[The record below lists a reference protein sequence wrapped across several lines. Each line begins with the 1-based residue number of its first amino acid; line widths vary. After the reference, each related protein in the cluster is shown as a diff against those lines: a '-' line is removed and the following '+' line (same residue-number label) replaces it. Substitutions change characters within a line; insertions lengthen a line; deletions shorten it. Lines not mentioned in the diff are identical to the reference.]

1 MSLHVDSPQHPPC
14 FLLRFWLFLVKLAYS
29 FTGMFKSKATPTT
42 LPPPVT
48 AQSPVTRHRSTPW
61 FRQLELVVKLYNR
74 LSRSQRSIQQQGI
87 ASQSPRLP
95 PPTGTREEFFR
106 PTLSNNSDVPNNQN
120 DLRPET
126 YTTGFI
132 DGKVSPGRV
141 SEGTTVR
148 APTPFST
155 SHQPSD
161 FVLGHRDSI
170 TSVASEIMS
179 PDLLSSSHLLSRRVS
194 FGAVSICRSTIG
206 SILSVS
212 QVRYRLLGIP
222 RSVGTRVSRAES
234 VHSVSALPLSIRR
247 SSSGGSMTMP
257 YPRIRLKSPW
267 SPPDKTLPL
276 DVWVNPQGVLV
287 NAHGPLVPADSPQ
300 AEVMLLQYI
309 RLANLRRA
317 QSSRSADEGD
327 SAPLC
332 SHILNLSEEEGC
344 VEEESGKR
352 AFQECP
358 ILAVAGLDKC
368 SPGGAAPVV
377 TTTVSAPVEVFPPVI
392 TRVSIPN
399 DTRASA
405 EDVEVS
411 NLTQDNISSEL
422 DDGFFHVVPAS
433 RVDITS
439 DDRIPGLAYIPSLK
453 HREVRPLSVAAE
465 HLPRTDRVSR
475 CFSVPYF
482 SLNPQSDEGLVR
494 TSTSSSSKSF
504 KFPDALECR
513 SPRALAD
520 LISLLDLTALQTEE
534 TMGVSEIRMG
544 NYLVRAD

>member
-1 MSLHVDSPQHPPC
+1 MSLHVDTPQHPPC
-14 FLLRFWLFLVKLAYS
+14 FLLHFWLFLVKLAYS

-48 AQSPVTRHRSTPW
+48 AESPVTRHRSTPW
-61 FRQLELVVKLYNR
+61 FRQLELVIKLYNR

-95 PPTGTREEFFR
+95 PATGTLVEFFR
-106 PTLSNNSDVPNNQN
+106 PTLSNDSDVPNNQN
-120 DLRPET
+120 DLRTET

-132 DGKVSPGRV
+132 GGKVSPGRV
-141 SEGTTVR
+141 SEGATVR
-148 APTPFST
+148 VPTPFST
-155 SHQPSD
+155 SHQRSD
-161 FVLGHRDSI
+161 FVLGRRDSI

-179 PDLLSSSHLLSRRVS
+179 PNLLSSGHLLSRRVS
-194 FGAVSICRSTIG
+194 FGSVSTTG

-257 YPRIRLKSPW
+257 YPRICLKSPW

-276 DVWVNPQGVLV
+276 DVWLNPQGVLV

-317 QSSRSADEGD
+317 QSSQSADEGD
-327 SAPLC
+327 SASLC
-332 SHILNLSEEEGC
+332 SHILDLSEEEGC
-344 VEEESGKR
+344 VEEGSSKR
-352 AFQECP
+352 TFQECP
-358 ILAVAGLDKC
+358 ILAIAGLDKC
-368 SPGGAAPVV
+368 SPGGAAPLV
-377 TTTVSAPVEVFPPVI
+377 TTTVSAPVETFPPVI
-392 TRVSIPN
+392 TRVSITN

-411 NLTQDNISSEL
+411 NLTQYGISSEL
-422 DDGFFHVVPAS
+422 DDGSPRVVSAS
-433 RVDITS
+433 RVNIAS
-439 DDRIPGLAYIPSLK
+439 DDRIPDLAYIPSLK
-453 HREVRPLSVAAE
+453 HREVRSLSVAAK
-465 HLPRTDRVSR
+465 HLPRTNRVSK

-482 SLNPQSDEGLVR
+482 SSNRQSDEGLVR

-504 KFPDALECR
+504 KFPDAPEHR
-513 SPRALAD
+513 SSRALAD
-520 LISLLDLTALQTEE
+520 LISLLDLAALQTEE
-534 TMGVSEIRMG
+534 TMG
-544 NYLVRAD
+544 